1 MQECANKGSNY
12 NDTPSSILVYFQ
24 KLDAN
29 VVHVKEVWIVSK
41 KLCKFSPLWFLK
53 QAMKYIFNTP
63 VQIYLNIT

>member
-29 VVHVKEVWIVSK
+29 AVHVKEV
-41 KLCKFSPLWFLK
+41 
-53 QAMKYIFNTP
+53 
-63 VQIYLNIT
+63 